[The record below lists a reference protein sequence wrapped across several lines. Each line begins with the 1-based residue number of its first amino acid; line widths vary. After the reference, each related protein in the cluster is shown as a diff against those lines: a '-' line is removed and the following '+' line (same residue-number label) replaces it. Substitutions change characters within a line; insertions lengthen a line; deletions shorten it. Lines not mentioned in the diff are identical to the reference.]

1 MPGLKVIAFN
11 SSPKMEGGAT
21 SVVLK
26 PLLDGMEAAGADVEL
41 VYLQRLDIRPCL
53 GCFAC
58 WLKTPG
64 VCSQDDQMAGLLQRI
79 AQSDIVV
86 YATPLY
92 VDGMNAQMKTLLD
105 RSIPLLKPFFV
116 VHDDHCRHDRREGY
130 RDGKVVLVSVSG
142 FTELDNFDPLVAHVR
157 AACRNMRREFAGALL
172 RPYANSLSELAQ
184 GGIDVADVYAAAR
197 EAGEQLVREGA
208 MSADVQARVSRDLVP
223 RDKYVRAANLQFQ
236 RTLRRRGFG
245 DEAPGD

>member
-11 SSPKMEGGAT
+11 SSPRMEGGAT

-26 PLLDGMEAAGADVEL
+26 PLLEGMKDAGADVEL

-64 VCSQDDQMAGLLQRI
+64 ICVQDDQMAGLLQRI
-79 AQSDIVV
+79 AGSDIVV

-105 RSIPLLKPFFV
+105 RSIPLLQPFFV

-130 RDGKVVLVSVSG
+130 KGGKVVLVSVSG
-142 FTELDNFDPLVAHVR
+142 FTELDNFDPLVTHVR

-184 GGIDVADVYAAAR
+184 GGIDVEDVYVAAR
-197 EAGEQLVREGA
+197 EAGGQLVRDGV
-208 MSADVQARVSRDLVP
+208 MSADVQARVSRELVP
-223 RDKYVRAANLQFQ
+223 RDKYVRAANLRF
-236 RTLRRRGFG
+236 RRALRRRGLG
-245 DEAPGD
+245 SGS

>member
-1 MPGLKVIAFN
+1 MSGLKVIAFN

-26 PLLDGMEAAGADVEL
+26 PLLEGMKDAGADVEL

-64 VCSQDDQMAGLLQRI
+64 ICVQDDQMAGLLQRI
-79 AQSDIVV
+79 AGSDIVV

-105 RSIPLLKPFFV
+105 RSIPLLQPFFV
-116 VHDDHCRHDRREGY
+116 ESPCIF
-130 RDGKVVLVSVSG
+130 K
-142 FTELDNFDPLVAHVR
+142 
-157 AACRNMRREFAGALL
+157 
-172 RPYANSLSELAQ
+172 
-184 GGIDVADVYAAAR
+184 
-197 EAGEQLVREGA
+197 
-208 MSADVQARVSRDLVP
+208 
-223 RDKYVRAANLQFQ
+223 
-236 RTLRRRGFG
+236 
-245 DEAPGD
+245 